1 MTEVEEVDMEASD
14 GGSSEED
21 SAVQSDLEDEEKV
34 KEQLAELK
42 DEERR
47 VAKRFH
53 I

>member
-14 GGSSEED
+14 GGSSED